1 MATIL
6 TEKIDG
12 RKRNQEWKPLREEDV
27 GCSIMLRSRLFTLSI
42 ANIYTSVENG
52 RALGKLF
59 FPELSGKDIG
69 LA

>member
-1 MATIL
+1 
-6 TEKIDG
+6 
-12 RKRNQEWKPLREEDV
+12 LREEDV
-27 GCSIMLRSRLFTLSI
+27 GCSIMLGSRLFTLSI

-52 RALGKLF
+52 RALGKLL